1 MGLIQRLENRVVGKP
16 PKKLQGKP
24 QQDDGE
30 FDEVDQ
36 GDYPSGTIFGA
47 DGRPVFIPDPAWQVG
62 LRRLFGGGWV
72 SKQEWERKQSEKCGH
87 PVKWEDSGGGTQVG

>member
-1 MGLIQRLENRVVGKP
+1 MGLIIQRLENRVVGKP

-47 DGRPVFIPDPAWQVG
+47 DGQ
-62 LRRLFGGGWV
+62 
-72 SKQEWERKQSEKCGH
+72 CGH